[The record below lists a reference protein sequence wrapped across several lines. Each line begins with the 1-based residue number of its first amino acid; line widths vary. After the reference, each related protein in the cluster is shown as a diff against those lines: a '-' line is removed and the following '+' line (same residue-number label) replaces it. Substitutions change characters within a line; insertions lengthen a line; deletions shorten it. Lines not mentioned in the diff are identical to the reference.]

1 MNEVFVAMLD
11 GVGASDVELDDGG
24 QQQDVGHILAHFA
37 GPQGGVLRIEGW
49 WVVDSSPPLD
59 KDSPL

>member
-37 GPQGGVLRIEGW
+37 GPQGGVVPGVEVAEEQR
-49 WVVDSSPPLD
+49 VLD
-59 KDSPL
+59 RV